1 MKKIVL
7 LSTIF
12 LSVLILSCN
21 SEKKS
26 EAEQTPGIQQKGNVP
41 GGEVLYTVPQG
52 WISEQPTGS
61 MRRAQFRLPGVKGQ
75 DDGVLAV
82 FFFPGTGGSVQSN
95 LSRWYNQFTQP
106 DGKPTQEI
114 AKVEKKTVHGLS
126 VTITFATGTF
136 QKSAS
141 SMMMGGPKV
150 ELPNYALLAAI
161 VETNNGPWFFK
172 ATGPEKTLLHWKRSF
187 YEFVDSF
194 HVNNSV

>member
-1 MKKIVL
+1 MKKFTL
-7 LSTIF
+7 LSIIF
-12 LSVLILSCN
+12 LSVSILSCN

-26 EAEQTPGIQQKGNVP
+26 ESNQTQGMQQKGNLP

-52 WISEQPTGS
+52 WISEQPSGS
-61 MRRAQFRLPGVKGQ
+61 MRRAQFRLPGANGQ

-82 FFFPGTGGSVQSN
+82 FFFPGSGGSVQSN

-106 DGKPTQEI
+106 DEKQTHEI
-114 AKVEKKTVHGLS
+114 AKVEKKTVHGLP

-136 QKSAS
+136 HKSAS
-141 SMMMGGPKV
+141 SMTMGGPKV

-161 VETNNGPWFFK
+161 VETNKGPWFFK
-172 ATGPEKTLLHWKRSF
+172 AIGPEKTLLRWKQSF

-194 HVNNSV
+194 HTNKSV